1 MSNDQNNPHLA
12 DDEFN
17 ETLTDSTS
25 DAQNAQ
31 QQLAELGVQS
41 LTAGN
46 APRRQRGVP
55 RRAGRGG
62 QEHAKRNPI
71 KSPQVNQTQSASDDQ
86 SVTESIP
93 IAVAETAVTNTP
105 TPIADQKTLTGR
117 RVLDFM
123 KFAKPLVVLSLILT
137 LVGLGAILV
146 KGLNLGLD
154 FTGGVSATVVYEQ
167 PVQQAQV
174 QQALASHQINQG
186 VVQYLG
192 SNKEILLRLPP
203 QNQVEGLSQTLDTA
217 LTLPN
222 NKATIK
228 SIDVVGSQ
236 VGNEIYLNSLLALAL
251 ALACMFIYVAVR
263 FEWKLA
269 LGAVLALFHDSIITV
284 GIFALFGW
292 PFDLTVLAAI
302 LSLIG
307 YSINDTIVVFD
318 RIRENFRRV
327 RDVDART
334 IVNLS
339 LTETLRRTIMTI
351 STVLL
356 VVVAM
361 MFLGGASLY
370 WFALALFIGLILGT
384 FSSVYIASA
393 IPLWMGMSRKDFI
406 VEVKPEFVEEE
417 VVFDDRHAPVWQDE
431 ESLSDDDA
439 RISTRH

>member
-1 MSNDQNNPHLA
+1 MNDDKLEDLEGLDGSEPINPEQKL
-12 DDEFN
+12 
-17 ETLTDSTS
+17 S
-25 DAQNAQ
+25 
-31 QQLAELGVQS
+31 ELGVRRSDEIASNTQHRK
-41 LTAGN
+41 T
-46 APRRQRGVP
+46 PRRNGKGVNKNLVKQP
-55 RRAGRGG
+55 ATPTDTIPQSAGLAVANAATSEFSAEDFGGEKLFAGR
-62 QEHAKRNPI
+62 RI
-71 KSPQVNQTQSASDDQ
+71 
-86 SVTESIP
+86 I
-93 IAVAETAVTNTP
+93 
-105 TPIADQKTLTGR
+105 
-117 RVLDFM
+117 DFL
-123 KFAKPLVVLSLILT
+123 KVAKPFAILSAILT
-137 LVGLGAILV
+137 ILGLVAILT

-174 QQALASHQINQG
+174 QSALASHKINDS

-192 SNKEILLRLPP
+192 SNKEILVRLPP
-203 QNQVEGLSQTLDTA
+203 QKQIEGLSNSLDAA
-217 LTLPN
+217 LDLPN
-222 NKATIK
+222 NNATIK
-228 SIDVVGSQ
+228 NIDVVGSQ
-236 VGNEIYLNSLLALAL
+236 VGNEIYVSSLGATALAL
-251 ALACMFIYVAVR
+251 LCMFIYVMVR
-263 FEWKLA
+263 FQAKLA

-292 PFDLTVLAAI
+292 PFDLTVLAAV

-327 RDVDART
+327 RGASPAQ

-361 MFLGGASLY
+361 LLLGGDSLH
-370 WFALALFIGLILGT
+370 WFSVALLIGLILGT

-393 IPLWMGMSRKDFI
+393 IPLWLGMSRKDFI

-417 VVFDDRHAPVWQDE
+417 VVFEDRNAPIYDNKVVDNQ
-431 ESLSDDDA
+431 
-439 RISTRH
+439 